1 MTSDLATAAPAAPA
15 AEPADDW
22 LVHALAGQP
31 GPDSSA
37 AAAVAARAAR
47 VLRPS
52 GALARLDEVATW
64 LAGWQ
69 RTTTPRV
76 DTVAT
81 VLFAADHGV
90 AHRGVSAYPIEVTG
104 AMVRALQEG
113 VATAAALARTVGSSL
128 QVFDVG
134 VGQPTGDITVEAA
147 LDPQRFA
154 SALAAGRAAVAA
166 LVGVDLLIVGE
177 MGIGNTTPAAAVCA
191 ALYGGP
197 AEHWTGRGTGLD
209 DDALAAKVAVVT
221 AARDRIAA
229 GTAPIEILR
238 QLGGAELAAMAGAVV
253 EARARSIPVLLDG
266 YVVGAAVAPLAA
278 TAPDALG
285 HCFAGHCSGEPGHR
299 LLLNRLGK
307 QPLLDLGLRLGEASG
322 ALAAV
327 PLLRIATAAVTD
339 VATFAEFGLA

>member
-1 MTSDLATAAPAAPA
+1 MTSDLATASPV
-15 AEPADDW
+15 AEPDEEW
-22 LVHALAGQP
+22 LTQALRQLP
-31 GPDSSA
+31 GPDHSA
-37 AAAVAARAAR
+37 ATSVAARAEQ

-69 RTTTPRV
+69 HTTTPRV
-76 DTVAT
+76 SVTAT

-90 AHRGVSAYPIEVTG
+90 ARRGVSAYPADVTA
-104 AMVRALQEG
+104 AMVRALHEG
-113 VATAAALARTVGSSL
+113 VATAAAFARTLGSSL
-128 QVFDVG
+128 HVFDVG
-134 VGQPTGDITVEAA
+134 VGEPTGDITVEPA

-154 SALAAGRAAVAA
+154 AALAAGRAAVAG
-166 LVGVDLLIVGE
+166 LDGIDLLIVGE

-209 DDALAAKVAVVT
+209 DAALAAKVAVVA

-229 GTAPIEILR
+229 GTGPIEILR
-238 QLGGAELAAMAGAVV
+238 QLGGAELAAIAGAVI
-253 EARARSIPVLLDG
+253 EARTRSIPVLLDG

-278 TAPDALG
+278 ASPDALD
-285 HCFAGHCSGEPGHR
+285 HCLAGHCSGEPGHR
-299 LLLNRLGK
+299 LLLDRLGK
-307 QPLLDLGLRLGEASG
+307 PPLLDLGLRLGEASG

-327 PLLRIATAAVTD
+327 PLLRLAAAAVTD
-339 VATFAEFGLA
+339 VATFAEFGLTR